1 MLISVLV
8 MLNNINTLILSHFLK
23 RIQYDQLC
31 EILKFHTI
39 FLIFTFHFQILLSY
53 SFFLLLKKEYAH
65 PLHLTNDDFV
75 KCRPTS
81 PQTFQIIINAE

>member
-1 MLISVLV
+1 MMLISVLV

-53 SFFLLLKKEYAH
+53 SFFLLLKK
-65 PLHLTNDDFV
+65 
-75 KCRPTS
+75 KCVIHCKY
-81 PQTFQIIINAE
+81 QIF

>member
-1 MLISVLV
+1 MMLISVLV

-53 SFFLLLKKEYAH
+53 SFFLLLKKNV
-65 PLHLTNDDFV
+65 LSIVNIKSSNL
-75 KCRPTS
+75 
-81 PQTFQIIINAE
+81 QNA